1 MNSIITW
8 LKRYPLVA
16 FFGLA
21 FALEWVITPFATVSP
36 ALPPFIFTF
45 LPAIVA
51 LLIVGMT
58 EGKAGVKTLLSK
70 LMLWRVGLVWYII
83 ALGLPVLVGL
93 VCIGLALLFGSTTA
107 TTIGAFAAFRL
118 LMFVFAAGEE
128 LGWRGY
134 ALPKLQGR
142 FGALG
147 ASLVIGVLWF
157 AFHLP
162 LFLPSQF
169 YAGTPVLA
177 HLLTFVATS
186 IIYTLLVNHT
196 RGSVLIASLLHGSMN
211 AFGIL
216 YAGMSA
222 SQSLWLPALV
232 WSLLA
237 LVVIVVTKTSL
248 GWTSSVREK
257 AIRLEVEGVKT

>member
-1 MNSIITW
+1 MKPVTLFI
-8 LKRYPLVA
+8 KRYPLVA

-21 FALEWVITPFATVSP
+21 FALEWAITPFAIASP
-36 ALPPFIFTF
+36 ALPPFILTF
-45 LPAIVA
+45 LPALVA
-51 LLIVGMT
+51 LLVVGIS
-58 EGKAGVKTLLSK
+58 ESKSGIRTLLSK
-70 LMLWRVGLVWYII
+70 LILWQVGVVWYIV

-93 VCIGLALLFGSTTA
+93 ICIGLALLFGSTTA
-107 TTIGAFAAFRL
+107 TLIGTFAAFRL
-118 LMFVFAAGEE
+118 LMFVFATGEE

-147 ASLVIGVLWF
+147 ASLLLGVLWF

-162 LFLPSQF
+162 LYLPGQLF
-169 YAGTPVLA
+169 AGAPVLA
-177 HLLTFVATS
+177 HLLVFLATS
-186 IIYTLLVNHT
+186 IIYTWLLNHT
-196 RGSVLIASLLHGSMN
+196 QGSVLMASLLHGSMN

-216 YAGMSA
+216 YAGMNA
-222 SQSLWLPALV
+222 SQGLWLPALV

-237 LVVIVVTKTSL
+237 LVAIAATRGNL

-257 AIRLEVEGVKT
+257 AIRLEVKGAKT